1 MAIYYETNNLAIWSP
16 DLEATSSFQSLQIT
30 TPIQNSSIHVPN
42 QVFLLIGVYLISSLW
57 SGSFWKVEEPF
68 VLMSNPWSMSQ
79 N

>member
-42 QVFLLIGVYLISSLW
+42 QVFLLIGVYLISSL
-57 SGSFWKVEEPF
+57 
-68 VLMSNPWSMSQ
+68 
-79 N
+79 